1 MVGVLNTLEFLYEEN
16 QRCIKSRFIFVLLSK
31 MKILVTGGAG
41 YIGSH
46 TIIDI
51 LENSDHEV
59 ISIDNFSNSDEAT
72 FDRIEQITGKRIKN
86 YNVDISDYHAL
97 KSKVFEIEKN
107 IDGII
112 HFAALKA
119 VGESV
124 DKPVLYYY
132 NNLNSM
138 INLLKCTQKF
148 NINYFIF
155 SSSCT
160 VYGNPSMIPVTE
172 TSPIGSTESPYGY
185 TKVVGERILEDFTKT
200 KAGFKAIA
208 LRYFNPVGAHM
219 SGLNG
224 ELPKGRPNNLVPVV
238 TQFASGWLDQLNVY
252 GNDYN
257 TRDGSAIRDYIHVS
271 DISHAHLL
279 ALNSIAGNSDS
290 KAYDIYNL
298 GVGEGVTVFEVLNAF
313 EKIFGKKLN
322 YTVTDRR
329 AGDVEAIFADNSKA
343 QNELGWKPKY
353 NIDDAMSSAWKWQQH
368 LNAITRDGKAHL

>member
-1 MVGVLNTLEFLYEEN
+1 
-16 QRCIKSRFIFVLLSK
+16 

-51 LENSDHEV
+51 LEQGIHEV
-59 ISIDNFSNSDEAT
+59 ISIDNFSNSDEKV
-72 FDRIEQITGKRIKN
+72 FDRIFEITGKRVKN
-86 YNVDISDYHAL
+86 YDLDLTDYQKL
-97 KSKVFEIEKN
+97 KTEVFEKEGK

-124 DKPVLYYY
+124 DKPVHYYY

-148 NINYFIF
+148 DVNYFIF

-160 VYGNPSMIPVTE
+160 VYGNPESIPVTE
-172 TSPIGSTESPYGY
+172 NSPIGVTESPYGY
-185 TKVVGERILEDFTKT
+185 TKVVGERILEDFAKT
-200 KAGFKAIA
+200 KDNFKAVA

-224 ELPKGRPNNLVPVV
+224 ELPKGKPNNLVPVV
-238 TQFASGWLDQLNVY
+238 TQFASEWLTELMVH
-252 GNDYN
+252 GSDYE
-257 TRDGSAIRDYIHVS
+257 TRDGTAIRDYIHVS

-279 ALNSIAGNSDS
+279 AIEKIASQPDYKS
-290 KAYDIYNL
+290 YDIFNL
-298 GVGEGVTVFEVLNAF
+298 GVGEGVTVFEVINAF
-313 EKIFGKKLN
+313 EKVSGIKLN
-322 YTVTDRR
+322 YAIGPRR
-329 AGDVEAIFADNSKA
+329 NGDVEAIFANNQKA
-343 QNELGWKPKY
+343 RTELGWNPKY
-353 NIDDAMSSAWKWQQH
+353 GIEDAMKSAWIWQQK
-368 LNAITRDGKAHL
+368 LNAAKRDDKVLLS